1 MGIIVK
7 RSFYLLS
14 LILLFGVFSVNTVD
28 AASLSSVT
36 DTVTTSRPSASSYLT
51 ANQTTGA
58 TFVQVADTTGTTAQ
72 WIASDSATI
81 MTPGFQAGLNV
92 ASMSAQQSGTPNFR
106 YLYFTNTVT
115 NGHSIGAVIQTAVT
129 AKHTIKFT
137 TVAAIPV
144 NGKIIIT
151 YPTITD
157 LASSNL
163 ASPSATGFEF
173 NNLQTANIS
182 ATLPGSST
190 CTWVVNVGTTTPNIT
205 CTVAT
210 ATIPAA
216 STITIVI
223 GNTTPAL
230 INPTKTATAGTND
243 SWKVQMKTQDNNG
256 IDLDTGSA
264 KIATIE
270 SVQVQATV
278 EPSLTFTIAG
288 LLNTDNYNTIS
299 GSSSCT
305 SETSNSG
312 IDSTATF
319 VNLGLL
325 TPTGPNKAGQLLTV
339 TTNGAAGYVIT
350 ATSSGKFINPASGFY
365 LTDNIVNGGNNGLTA
380 VDTPAPWTIPANGTA
395 FFGISPC
402 GADIPTAVW
411 GAGATSMA
419 AGSAKTAN
427 PWNTGTNS
435 YYATIASNTGG
446 PVSAAKTVV
455 RYGAEVTGTTPPG
468 VYTTTMTYVATATF

>member
-14 LILLFGVFSVNTVD
+14 LILLFGVFSVNTAN
-28 AASLSSVT
+28 AASLSSIT
-36 DTVTTSRPSASSYLT
+36 DTVTTSRPSSSAYLY
-51 ANQTTGA
+51 ANQTAG
-58 TFVQVADTTGTTAQ
+58 VNWLQVVDTSGTSAQ

-81 MTPGFQAGLNV
+81 MTAGYQTGLIV
-92 ASMSAQQSGTPNFR
+92 ASMSAQQSTSPTSR
-106 YLYFTNTVT
+106 YLYFTSNIT
-115 NGHSIGAVIQTAVT
+115 NGHSVGAVVQTPIT
-129 AKHTIKFT
+129 AKHTVKFNAT
-137 TVAAIPV
+137 SGIPA
-144 NGKIIIT
+144 NGRIIVT
-151 YPTITD
+151 FPTITD
-157 LASSNL
+157 LSGSNL

-173 NNLQTANIS
+173 NNLASGNIS
-182 ATLPGSST
+182 VAGATCSGVSL
-190 CTWVVNVGTTTPNIT
+190 VVDVSTTTPKIT
-205 CTVAT
+205 CTTSTSVAT
-210 ATIPAA
+210 GATITM
-216 STITIVI
+216 TI
-223 GNTTPAL
+223 GSNTPAL
-230 INPTKTATAGTND
+230 INPTKLATAGTND
-243 SWKVQMKTQDNNG
+243 SWKVQIRTQDSNN
-256 IDLDTGSA
+256 IDIDTGSA
-264 KIATIE
+264 KVATIE

-288 LLNTDNYNTIS
+288 LLNTDNYNTIA
-299 GSSSCT
+299 GSSSCG

-325 TPTGPNKAGQLLTV
+325 TPTGPNKAGQVLTV

-380 VDTPAPWTIPANGTA
+380 IDTPAPWTIPANGTA

-411 GAGATSMA
+411 GAGSTTMA

-446 PVSAAKTVV
+446 PVSGAKTVV